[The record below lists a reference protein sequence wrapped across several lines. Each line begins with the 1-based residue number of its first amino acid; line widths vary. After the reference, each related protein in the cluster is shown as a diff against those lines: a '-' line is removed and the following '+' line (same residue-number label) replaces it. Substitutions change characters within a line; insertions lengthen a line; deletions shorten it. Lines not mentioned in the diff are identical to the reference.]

1 MIPAGDVM
9 KILAVILLFL
19 IISVEE
25 CSQLYNPT
33 SSLWNERQMQ
43 DDQRIHGNPY
53 QSTVQFQTVW
63 VPIPY

>member
-1 MIPAGDVM
+1 M

-19 IISVEE
+19 MISMAG
-25 CSQLYNPT
+25 CSQLNNPT

-43 DDQRIHGNPY
+43 DDHRIHGNPY
-53 QSTVQFQTVW
+53 RSTGQFQTVW